1 MHRKTLL
8 AMAVLLMLAAGAQP
22 ALAHDRVE
30 YRGPLTDLDVDNP
43 NPTDGAWA
51 RVRAVAHKG
60 QTTIRMTVSG
70 LDRDVAGTTLGSH
83 VHVGP
88 CIEGDGTMAGPH
100 YNTTGLPGTADRV
113 VSDDTEVWLDFTVSR
128 HGRGYSSA
136 TVEFTIPTGEAASI
150 VIHEMATDPSGAAGA
165 RLACLPVEF

>member
-8 AMAVLLMLAAGAQP
+8 AIAVMLMLAAGAQP

-30 YRGPLTDLDVDNP
+30 YRGPLTDLSVGT

-51 RVRAVAHKG
+51 RVRVVEHKG
-60 QTTIRMTVSG
+60 QTTIRMRVSG
-70 LDRDVAGTTLGSH
+70 LDRDAAGTTLGAH
-83 VHVGP
+83 VHVGQ
-88 CIEGDGTMAGPH
+88 CIQGNGTVAGPH
-100 YNTTGLPGTADRV
+100 YNTTGLPDTAGRV
-113 VSDDTEVWLDFTVSR
+113 VSDDTEVWLDFTLSG
-128 HGRGYSSA
+128 HGRGYSSV
-136 TVEFTIPTGEAASI
+136 TVGFTIPTGEAASI